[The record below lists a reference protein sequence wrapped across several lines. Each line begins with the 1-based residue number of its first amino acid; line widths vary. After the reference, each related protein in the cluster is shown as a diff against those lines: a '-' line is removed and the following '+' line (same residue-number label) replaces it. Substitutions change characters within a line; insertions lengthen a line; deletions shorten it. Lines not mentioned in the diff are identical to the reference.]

1 MKAGNECKWS
11 KKGTDQKM
19 NLETLTEPEKKTIEP
34 TSSLGGFTGFYI
46 MLYYYILL
54 YYYVTIYYTMLFTI
68 LLYSFFMNSSYSF
81 FKRLF

>member
-46 MLYYYILL
+46 IICYIIIYYYI
-54 YYYVTIYYTMLFTI
+54 IML
-68 LLYSFFMNSSYSF
+68 
-81 FKRLF
+81 